1 MSYIQ
6 ETNTQ
11 EEYLNSK
18 SAINPRIMTEPIFA
32 QFGRFTESEYHKTP
46 EEIITDLKDYEKA
59 LEKIYAVLNK
69 WITWLGQ
76 DHPEIIMCLDRHK
89 NIKKTFK
96 AILTRFRILTMYE
109 KLSII
114 NKEHPDV

>member
-1 MSYIQ
+1 
-6 ETNTQ
+6 
-11 EEYLNSK
+11 
-18 SAINPRIMTEPIFA
+18 MTEPIFA
-32 QFGRFTESEYHKTP
+32 QFGRFTESEYHKTL
-46 EEIITDLKDYEKA
+46 EEIITDLKDDEKA

-76 DHPEIIMCLDRHK
+76 DHPEIITCLCRYK
-89 NIKKTFK
+89 NTKKTFK
-96 AILTRFRILTMYE
+96 AILTRSRILTMYE